1 MSNSYSLLPTAPNGT
16 SNSTRLPKWVPSLR
30 PRQFL
35 TILSTLALFLTF
47 ISLFY
52 WGDFELFAHPEIS
65 QWASNASNFDE
76 IFLREALLPQH
87 DLSAQYPEGRDG
99 RFVRFSNQVWGLGW
113 NNLLQER
120 LMNTILAY
128 ESNRAPV
135 FSPFEAWAHPP
146 RDDSTPT
153 GGRQVLVVPYNALLS
168 GPTAGASWG
177 AGNRHPRAISQKW
190 WETVCPLA
198 RRKVLNA
205 DDIMKEIGKDSDG
218 LKMLE
223 EWANLLRGIPDSCVE
238 IVGTQ
243 VFDFY
248 LLGSTRILSLW
259 NKFSKHPTVQQLGDS
274 NVVTAALSQN
284 MHKLQSRTGLSWM
297 PFIGKQTGVISGLMA
312 VHIRRGDYLGDE
324 GKDNGHCLHLSKWGS
339 TFTGWNQLTQLSNP
353 FNPPPREGVEWGQN
367 TPEVAHYYLKRCLP
381 TPAQVTAHL
390 HALRAKQRTHLSHVF
405 IATNAEPSYLA
416 ELRVV
421 LAADGWDPKGIVTSS
436 ELELNW
442 QATSAGVAVD
452 MAIMSRAEVFVGN
465 GFSSLSSNVVM
476 KRLTSGR
483 SADTTSLW

>member
-1 MSNSYSLLPTAPNGT
+1 MPYGYSLLPTAPNAT
-16 SNSTRLPKWVPSLR
+16 SNSARLPTWVPSLR
-30 PRQFL
+30 PRQLL
-35 TILSTLALFLTF
+35 TILSTLAIFFTF
-47 ISLFY
+47 TSLFY
-52 WGDFELFAHPEIS
+52 LGDFKLFAYPERS
-65 QWASNASNFDE
+65 PRASNSSNFDE
-76 IFLREALLPQH
+76 IFLKEALLPQH

-113 NNLLQER
+113 NNILQER
-120 LMNTILAY
+120 LMNTVLAY

-177 AGNRHPRAISQKW
+177 LGDHHPRAISQKW
-190 WETVCPLA
+190 WETVCPLP

-205 DDIMKEIGKDSDG
+205 DDIMKEVGRESDG
-218 LKMLE
+218 IRMLE
-223 EWANLLRGIPDSCVE
+223 EWTKLLKEIPDSCVE

-243 VFDFY
+243 VFDFF

-259 NKFSKHPTVQQLGDS
+259 DKFSKHPTVQQLGDS
-274 NVVTAALSQN
+274 DIVTAAVAQN
-284 MHKLQSRTGLSWM
+284 MDKLQSRSGFSWG
-297 PFIGKQTGVISGLMA
+297 PSTTPSTGVISGLMA
-312 VHIRRGDYLGDE
+312 VHLRRGDYLGDE

-339 TFTGWNQLTQLSNP
+339 SFTGWNQLTELMDK
-353 FNPPPREGVEWGQN
+353 FDPPSRDGIEGGQN
-367 TPEVAHYYLKRCLP
+367 TPEIAHYYLKRCLP
-381 TPAQVTAHL
+381 TPAQVTARL
-390 HALRAKQRTHLSHVF
+390 HTLRAERHSHLSHVF
-405 IATNAEPSYLA
+405 IATNAEPAYLA
-416 ELRVV
+416 ELRTV

-442 QATSAGVAVD
+442 QAASAGVAVD

-476 KRLTSGR
+476 KRLTSGM
-483 SADTTSLW
+483 SLDTVRLW